1 MHINTTARH
10 CELATDDREFAH
22 ARLEKLQRFAHDLH
36 EVHLVVTAERY
47 LHVAELTLRLKQREL
62 AVREEAAE
70 PRRAIDLVADRAE
83 HQLRR
88 LHDRRVD
95 HTRRFVNGPADGVMD
110 APAGEDEAAPD
121 TQEG

>member
-10 CELATDDREFAH
+10 FELAQDDRTFAQ
-22 ARLEKLQRFAHDLH
+22 ARLEKFVRFASDIQ
-36 EVHLVVTAERY
+36 EVHLVVTAESYRY
-47 LHVAELTLRLKQREL
+47 VAEATVRLKQREL
-62 AVREEAAE
+62 AVREEATD

-95 HTRRFVNGPADGVMD
+95 RKRSARTNGEAESPSAVGGDEFED
-110 APAGEDEAAPD
+110 DGED
-121 TQEG
+121 